1 MALGNYTSGSG
12 TITVSAGTTTVTG
25 SGTSFLSQLKPGTV
39 IGDITN
45 NFAGYISTV
54 TSDTSATLFS
64 ASAINIIANSFTYR
78 PVTSN
83 TVTYTYYTSGN
94 ITANIYSQVVTGIGT
109 HFATEINYGDTL
121 YISNL
126 AIANASGPNVAVGVV
141 ELVTS
146 NTSLY
151 LSSNAFANVSNLQYW
166 NTALTYTSGS
176 VYGGFGSQSSNPNP
190 NNRVSN
196 IYTPL
201 YNWTQ
206 SGLIPNVSIVNN
218 YHPPILD
225 SVTGVLV
232 NLPASIYKKIS
243 NSITNTYT
251 LGSSLS
257 YDGTDFIV
265 QDFDT
270 NQHVFGTDASYVL
283 DSLNNSYSIKEA
295 ALKGNADI
303 YTDIIKNLIPV
314 TAADHAASFV
324 GANVARVTDNHDLAK
339 VYFNQSSPL
348 QTLRDNP
355 ANFTANQNIKLRKEA
370 KGLRKLVA
378 TGAPI
383 AIPGLLN
390 AVADT
395 YVPGNIAWTPPQFK
409 QSVVNYVANAN
420 VSTS

>member
-25 SGTSFLSQLKPGTV
+25 SGTSFHSQLKPGTV
-39 IGDITN
+39 IGNITN
-45 NFAGYISTV
+45 NFAGYVSSV

-109 HFATEINYGDTL
+109 HFASELSYGDTL

-126 AIANASGPNVAVGVV
+126 AVANASGPNIAVGVV
-141 ELVTS
+141 ELITS

-151 LSSNAFANVSNLQYW
+151 LRSLAFANVANLQFW
-166 NTALTYTSGS
+166 NSPSTFTSDS
-176 VYGGFGSQSSNPNP
+176 VYAGAGSQSSNPNSLTALS
-190 NNRVSN
+190 V
-196 IYTPL
+196 IHAPL
-201 YNWTQ
+201 YNWTY
-206 SGLIPNVSIVNN
+206 SGLIPNVAVVNN
-218 YHPPILD
+218 YHPPMID

-243 NSITNTYT
+243 NGVSNTYT
-251 LGSSLS
+251 LGTSLS
-257 YDGTDFIV
+257 YDGSDYIV
-265 QDFDT
+265 QDFDV
-270 NQHVFGTDASYVL
+270 NQHVFGTDSSYVIG
-283 DSLNNSYSIKEA
+283 SLHNSFEIQNA
-295 ALKGNADI
+295 ALNGTQDAYDK
-303 YTDIIKNLIPV
+303 TVKNLIQP
-314 TAADHAASFV
+314 TAADHAASFF
-324 GANVARVTDNHDLAK
+324 GANIARVTDNHDLA
-339 VYFNQSSPL
+339 VSYFSKSSPL
-348 QTLRDNP
+348 QNLRSNP
-355 ANFTANQNIKLRKEA
+355 ANFTANQNASLRKEA

-390 AVADT
+390 IIADT
-395 YVPGNIAWTPPQFK
+395 YVPGNIAWTPPKFSP
-409 QSVVNYVANAN
+409 SVVNYVANTNA
-420 VSTS
+420 S